1 VIAAAAKVNAGAVPG
16 LDEELGPAAEGLCG
30 AQASGAAEE
39 EVDLDGVAAAGV
51 AACGTVAPAKTRKWK
66 TTMARVTRIVGAL
79 GSPRQ
84 EAGDAS
90 KSDGKKDCRT
100 VLCMYIY
107 MSGLRVRGVVGKPS

>member
-1 VIAAAAKVNAGAVPG
+1 MEWQWRGLRPVDLSRCCRAGQ
-16 LDEELGPAAEGLCG
+16 DEEVE
-30 AQASGAAEE
+30 
-39 EVDLDGVAAAGV
+39 DDDGQ
-51 AACGTVAPAKTRKWK
+51 
-66 TTMARVTRIVGAL
+66 ARVARTVGAL
-79 GSPRQ
+79 DSPRQ